1 MFALPSSSLALTI
14 FANREAADALVA
26 GFIADGASADEHEV
40 VLRSDGRFVIACYD
54 EEGNLLGN
62 L

>member
-1 MFALPSSSLALTI
+1 MRS
-14 FANREAADALVA
+14 RA
-26 GFIADGASADEHEV
+26 GFVADGASADEYEV

-62 L
+62 C